1 MAVEKVTASVNKQTY
16 QLTQEGET
24 DTYKASISAPILASD
39 YNVTIKATDDAG
51 NETVIDSTD
60 KMYGELLK
68 LEVGDYTSD
77 LRQLIL
83 TNELGDRMLD
93 MVAPIY
99 DKSKVALYLFQAFG
113 IVLQK
118 EMDFVSGD
126 FISQIFPQTATWG
139 LKYWEDEFGVVTD
152 ESKSIKQRRQYLMS
166 VMYKKRPMTPKRLKQ
181 IVKGVTGF
189 DADIVENIADNTF
202 LVIIRGYVTNLNPVT
217 EELDKKAPAHLN
229 YTIRMSELVKT
240 TATTSSGFAVSEY
253 ERFELEV
260 LQ

>member
-1 MAVEKVTASVNKQTY
+1 MSVEKVTANVNKQIY
-16 QLTQEGET
+16 PLTKVGET
-24 DTYKASISAPILASD
+24 DTYKASISAPFIASD
-39 YNVTIKATDDAG
+39 YSIAIKITDDAG
-51 NETVIDSTD
+51 NETIVDATD
-60 KMYGELLK
+60 PKFGELLK
-68 LEVGDYTSD
+68 LAVGDFSVD

-99 DKSKVALYLFQAFG
+99 DKSKVTLYLFQTFG
-113 IVLQK
+113 IVLEK
-118 EMDFVSGD
+118 EMDFILGD
-126 FISQIFPQTATWG
+126 FINQIFPQTATWG

-152 ESKSIKQRRQYLMS
+152 ESKTIKQRRNYLLS

-189 DADIVENIADNTF
+189 EADIVENIAHNTF

-217 EELDKKAPAHLN
+217 EELNKKVPAHLN

-240 TATTSSGFAVSEY
+240 YAATSSGFAVSEC
-253 ERFELEV
+253 ERYELEV